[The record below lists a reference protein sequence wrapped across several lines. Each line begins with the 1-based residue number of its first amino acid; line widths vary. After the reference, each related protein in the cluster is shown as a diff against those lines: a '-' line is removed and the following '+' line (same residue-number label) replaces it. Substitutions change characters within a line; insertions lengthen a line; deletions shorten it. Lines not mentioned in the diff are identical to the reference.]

1 MKQIVSIALSFILFF
16 AVFSSVPTIFADSEI
31 IVFVEK
37 TEYFA
42 GDSIYVFGQLSHSFN
57 STEQISIIVV
67 SPSGNIWKSLFA
79 RPDSE
84 GRFGITI
91 GVLSSLDSTGTY
103 VVSARYYTFTNQI
116 TFQVRTPQTLEINSN
131 KEVYLANET
140 ISFSGHVSPVVDGS
154 QVTIKIGLDPF
165 WVAVGQSI
173 PLKDGSF
180 TLNNFYK
187 VQPDDNAIWTV
198 KATYGPYVDETFLIY
213 VGAKLTITSDQS
225 EYVPGQTLNIVG
237 SVSPASPG
245 SVIITVKNPS
255 GGLFY
260 NDSVPIG
267 GGSFSASTEIF
278 PGDESGNYSVSVNFL
293 GVTNTSYFVVG
304 HLDSSVMKVSG
315 LSLGGSRYV
324 RLGSPINVTATLTNI
339 DVVSHDFIFIIQI
352 SDSSGKIVFITSQ
365 EANDIRPNMT
375 IDEIVG
381 TSSISVKGTYTVK
394 AFVWDSWDTPNVLSN
409 VHSFS
414 MVIW

>member
-31 IVFVEK
+31 VVFVEE
-37 TEYFA
+37 TEYYA

-67 SPSGNIWKSLFA
+67 SPSGNIWRSLYTH
-79 RPDSE
+79 PDSE
-84 GRFGITI
+84 GRFGLTI

-103 VVSARYYTFTNQI
+103 VVSARYYAFKNQT
-116 TFQVRTPQTLEINSN
+116 TFQVRTPQTLEITSN
-131 KEVYLANET
+131 KEVYLADET
-140 ISFSGHVSPVVDGS
+140 ISFSGHVSPVVDGY
-154 QVTIKIGLDPF
+154 QVTIRIGPDQS

-180 TLNNFYK
+180 TLNNFYQI
-187 VQPDDNAIWTV
+187 QPEDNAIWTV
-198 KATYGPYVDETFLIY
+198 KATYGPYSDETFLIY
-213 VGAKLTITSDQS
+213 VGAKLTITSDKP
-225 EYVPGQTLNIVG
+225 EYVPGQTLNIAG

-255 GGLFY
+255 GGIFY
-260 NDSVPIG
+260 NDSVSIG
-267 GGSFSASTEIF
+267 GGSFSTSADIF
-278 PGDESGNYSVSVNFL
+278 PGDESGNYTVSVNFL
-293 GVTNTSYFVVG
+293 GVTNTTTIVVG

-324 RLGSPINVTATLTNI
+324 RSGSSINVTATLTNLDI
-339 DVVSHDFIFIIQI
+339 VSHDFIFIIQI
-352 SDSSGKIVFITSQ
+352 SDSSGKIMFISSQ
-365 EANDIRPNMT
+365 SAT
-375 IDEIVG
+375 IFPKNIIEQTVG

-394 AFVWDSWDTPNVLSN
+394 AFVWDSWGSPNVLSN
-409 VHSFS
+409 IHSFN